1 MQKSGQSDQ
10 VMEVSDILFNCWISF
25 WPTTNIKY
33 RRQYFTIQ
41 MEEMSYGWFLGGEE
55 QCCHIIIMTIWT
67 KVIFSVI
74 AINAALQQ
82 KIMSTT

>member
-1 MQKSGQSDQ
+1 M
-10 VMEVSDILFNCWISF
+10 
-25 WPTTNIKY
+25 
-33 RRQYFTIQ
+33 
-41 MEEMSYGWFLGGEE
+41 GGEE

-82 KIMSTT
+82 KIMSTTYINPLTGNHTICQFVSVLKADHCWPMKKHFEHPTQLLVLCLLSFPGQS

>member
-1 MQKSGQSDQ
+1 
-10 VMEVSDILFNCWISF
+10 
-25 WPTTNIKY
+25 
-33 RRQYFTIQ
+33 

-82 KIMSTT
+82 KIMSTTPFNRQSYN